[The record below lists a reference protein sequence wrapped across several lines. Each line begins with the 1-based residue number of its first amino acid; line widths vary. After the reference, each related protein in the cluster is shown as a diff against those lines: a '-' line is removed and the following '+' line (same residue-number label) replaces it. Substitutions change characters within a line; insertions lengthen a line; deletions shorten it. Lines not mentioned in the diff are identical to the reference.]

1 MKACITLRQE
11 SINHMFAWSYSCK
24 RLWEC
29 LIIFALP
36 GNKAYHWLGWLQT
49 LPRGDMSGHR
59 MSHWWKR
66 DCDHV
71 QTGYSPQEATGLVT
85 EWITDGRETVI
96 MCIIVWV
103 KAFQHFVY
111 PRRTSLEGKSPAFHS
126 IVSSPAPAL
135 WWPWSSSWLCRFS
148 SHKNLMHSSVK
159 LWVWSNVAQCMG
171 LLIQHKLGT
180 LEHILS
186 LSLRLWF
193 LFVTKKTA
201 HILLSSFPVV
211 IGHTLPRVDKYS

>member
-1 MKACITLRQE
+1 MC
-11 SINHMFAWSYSCK
+11 
-24 RLWEC
+24 RLGT
-29 LIIFALP
+29 P
-36 GNKAYHWLGWLQT
+36 
-49 LPRGDMSGHR
+49 P
-59 MSHWWKR
+59 
-66 DCDHV
+66 
-71 QTGYSPQEATGLVT
+71 PQEATCLVT
-85 EWITDGRETVI
+85 EWVTDGRETVI

-111 PRRTSLEGKSPAFHS
+111 PRRTSLEGKSPSFHS

-186 LSLRLWF
+186 LSLQLWF
-193 LFVTKKTA
+193 LFA
-201 HILLSSFPVV
+201 FQGNQENCSYIIIIFSRCNWPHSSQSRQV
-211 IGHTLPRVDKYS
+211 